1 MFVERWLLIILANLR
16 VVDREGAI
24 DLAHGAAYHR
34 RTVDSFAG
42 RIVFNMK
49 KTQALSRRNF
59 VAGSFGLAVAS
70 MPGVRTRALAA
81 VEPAPDR
88 EPLRLHRNESPYG
101 LAPSAAEAVKAA
113 VDSKSFRYPIE
124 EPKALEEMIAKRFGV
139 EKENVLLGYGSIE
152 VLKMSTEA
160 FCNSARAAVVAEPTF
175 EAVVGYCPFVHA
187 RSIKIKLNADHK
199 HDLPRMLQAS
209 RGAGLI
215 FFCNPSNPAG
225 TFIDKRETERFV
237 RRLPRG
243 VVLLSDEAYGDYV
256 DTPEWESCLRYIKEG
271 LPVVVSRT
279 FSKIYGMAGIR
290 VGYAIGRKDLIA
302 KMAKR
307 RIANNPNQL
316 AVAAAMAALKND
328 GDFVARVRRMNADVR
343 EYVSREVGAMG
354 FKPIPSQ
361 ANFVMISIGRP
372 AQPVIDELKKRGV
385 LVGRLFP
392 SMPDHVRVSFG
403 TMAEMKTF
411 VKEFK
416 EVMSAQA
423 AR

>member
-1 MFVERWLLIILANLR
+1 MRSKRGISRRGFMATAAL
-16 VVDREGAI
+16 
-24 DLAHGAAYHR
+24 GAAS
-34 RTVDSFAG
+34 V
-42 RIVFNMK
+42 
-49 KTQALSRRNF
+49 
-59 VAGSFGLAVAS
+59 GLGFPSGTSAKS
-70 MPGVRTRALAA
+70 PDRAF
-81 VEPAPDR
+81 EGKPER

-101 LAPSAAEAVKAA
+101 LSPAAAEAVKAS

-124 EPKALEEMIAKRFGV
+124 EPKALEEALAKRFGV

-152 VLKMSTEA
+152 VLKMATEA

-175 EAVVGYCPFVHA
+175 EAVAGYCPFIHA
-187 RSIKIKLNADHK
+187 KTVKIKLNAEHK

-209 RGAGLI
+209 RGAGMI

-225 TFIDKRETERFV
+225 TFIDKQAAERFI

-256 DTPEWESCLRYIKEG
+256 DTPEWESCLRYVKEG

-290 VGYAIGRKDLIA
+290 VGYAIGRKDLIER
-302 KMAKR
+302 MSKR

-316 AVAAAMAALKND
+316 AVAAATAALKND
-328 GDFVARVRRMNADVR
+328 GDFVARVRKMNADVR
-343 EYVSREVGAMG
+343 DYVSHEVAAMG

-361 ANFVMISIGRP
+361 ANFVMIAINRP
-372 AQPVIDELKKRGV
+372 VQPVIDELKKRSV

-392 SMPDHVRVSFG
+392 SMPEYLRVSFG
-403 TMAEMKTF
+403 TMQEMKTF
-411 VKEFK
+411 LKEFK
-416 EVMSAQA
+416 DVISSHRPSPM
-423 AR
+423 